1 MGYTADSI
9 IALHYKGEI
18 PKTSSYVQEWL
29 QWYRGDVMGFHQYQ
43 LYNGDE
49 TMNVKRKTL
58 QMAKQV
64 AETWANL
71 LLNERC
77 DIIIPEDKKPL
88 LDKILNDNNF
98 WVKGN
103 EGIELAFAL
112 SLGAFVVNVKDL
124 RIGTRSQ
131 LIDKT
136 HGSVTVDF
144 VDITKIKPLKIEN
157 KRITECAF
165 VSENSDSF
173 NVVIHKRN
181 EKGHYVI
188 YNYIVS
194 NGGDII
200 EEYEFDTKSSLA
212 WFQIVRPNIANNIK
226 TTMSD
231 NEIGISI
238 YANSI
243 DVIKAIDT
251 KYDGF
256 DLEFALGRKRLY
268 VAGEAWKYKRNADG
282 TQDTVR
288 TFDPNDHLFYTVPT
302 DAEGKPII
310 TEQANTLRYMEY
322 ITAINKEL
330 DLLSMK
336 CGLGENFYKFD
347 GSGIATATQVMS
359 DNSTLYRSIK
369 KHEII
374 LESALRGTTKAI
386 IYASNMFTN
395 ITFGDIQDDD
405 IKIMFDDSIIEDKEA
420 MMKRD
425 RDDVTAGIMSKQEY
439 REKWYGEDEKTASDN
454 MRKYFIIDEINKAL
468 PSLSSGAIPP
478 EWFVDEILKPSADKR
493 EAYIQY
499 VSNFLQ
505 AVPASDMLYAGNEI
519 GEDDD
524 NTDDNEE
531 NTNGG
536 A

>member
-1 MGYTADSI
+1 MSYTADSI
-9 IALHYKGEI
+9 IAKHAKGTL
-18 PKTSSYVQEWL
+18 PTTSAHVEEWL
-29 QWYRGDVMGFHQYQ
+29 SWYRGDVMGFHQYQ
-43 LYNGDE
+43 LYNGTE
-49 TMNVKRKTL
+49 YINIKRKTL

-77 DIIIPEDKKPL
+77 DIVLPEPAKEL
-88 LDKILNDNNF
+88 LDDILNANNF

-103 EGIELAFAL
+103 EGVELTFAL

-124 RIGTRSQ
+124 RIGTKSK

-144 VDITKIKPLKIEN
+144 IDITKIKPIKIEN

-173 NVVIHKRN
+173 TVVIHKRN
-181 EKGHYVI
+181 DKGHYVI
-188 YNYIVS
+188 YNYIVG
-194 NGGDII
+194 NDGKII
-200 EEYEFDTKSSLA
+200 EEYDFDTQSSIP
-212 WFQIVRPNIANNIK
+212 WFQIMRPNIANNIK
-226 TTMSD
+226 TSMSD
-231 NEIGISI
+231 NEIGMSV
-238 YANSI
+238 YGNSI
-243 DVIKAIDT
+243 DVLRAIDT

-256 DLEFALGRKRLY
+256 DLEYALGRKRMFIG
-268 VAGEAWKYKRNADG
+268 AEAWNWKRNPDG
-282 TQDTVR
+282 TQTQVR
-288 TFDPNDHLFYTVPT
+288 TFDPNDHLFYSVPT
-302 DAEGKPII
+302 DADGKPII
-310 TEQANTLRYMEY
+310 SEQNSELRYAEY
-322 ITAINKEL
+322 IAGIDKEL

-347 GSGIATATQVMS
+347 PSSGHATATQVIS

-374 LESALRGTTKAI
+374 LESVLRGLTKAI

-395 ITFGDIQDDD
+395 KPFGKIDDKE
-405 IKIMFDDSIIEDKEA
+405 IKIIFDDSIIEDKEA

-454 MRKYFIIDEINKAL
+454 MRKYFIIDMINQAL
-468 PSLSSGAIPP
+468 PALTAGAMPV

-493 EAYIQY
+493 EGYIAY
-499 VSNFLQ
+499 VSGFLQ
-505 AVPASDMLYAGNEI
+505 SQPYDDMLYAGREGDTNTD
-519 GEDDD
+519 GD
-524 NTDDNEE
+524 NTEE
-531 NTNGG
+531 

>member
-1 MGYTADSI
+1 MSYTAESI
-9 IALHYKGEI
+9 IANHIKGEI

-29 QWYRGDVMGFHQYQ
+29 SWYRGDVMGFHQYQ

-49 TMNVKRKTL
+49 SINVKRKTL

-77 DIIIPEDKKPL
+77 DIVVPEKVKGL
-88 LDKILNDNNF
+88 LDEILNDNNF

-103 EGIELAFAL
+103 EGVELTFAL

-124 RIGTRSQ
+124 RIGTRSK

-144 VDITKIKPLKIEN
+144 IDVTKIKPLKIEN

-173 NVVIHKRN
+173 TVVIHTRN

-188 YNYIVS
+188 YNYIVG
-194 NGGDII
+194 NDGKLI
-200 EEYEFDTKSSLA
+200 EEYEFDTQSPLA
-212 WFQIVRPNIANNIK
+212 WFQIIRPNIANNIK

-231 NEIGISI
+231 NEIGMSI

-243 DVIKAIDT
+243 DTLKAIDT

-256 DLEFALGRKRLY
+256 DLEYALGRKRMFIG
-268 VAGEAWKYKRNADG
+268 ADAWKWKRNPDG
-282 TQDTVR
+282 SQIKVR
-288 TFDPNDHLFYTVPT
+288 TFDPNDHLFYSVPT
-302 DAEGKPII
+302 DSDGKPLIS
-310 TEQANTLRYMEY
+310 EQTNTLRYAEY
-322 ITAINKEL
+322 IAGIDKEL

-347 GSGIATATQVMS
+347 PSAGHATATQVIS
-359 DNSTLYRSIK
+359 DNSTLYRNIK

-374 LESALRGTTKAI
+374 LESALRGLTKAI
-386 IYASNMFTN
+386 IYASNTFTARP
-395 ITFGDIQDDD
+395 FGEIKDSE

-425 RDDVTAGIMSKQEY
+425 RDDVVAGIMSKQEY

-454 MRKYFIIDEINKAL
+454 MRKYFIVDMINQAL
-468 PSLSSGAIPP
+468 PSLTAGAMPV
-478 EWFVDEILKPSADKR
+478 EWFVDEILKPSEDKR
-493 EAYIQY
+493 EGYIAY
-499 VSNFLQ
+499 VSGFLQ
-505 AVPASDMLYAGNEI
+505 SQPYDDILYAGRE
-519 GEDDD
+519 GEPEPEDTDGDD
-524 NTDDNEE
+524 NTEE
-531 NTNGG
+531 E
-536 A
+536 